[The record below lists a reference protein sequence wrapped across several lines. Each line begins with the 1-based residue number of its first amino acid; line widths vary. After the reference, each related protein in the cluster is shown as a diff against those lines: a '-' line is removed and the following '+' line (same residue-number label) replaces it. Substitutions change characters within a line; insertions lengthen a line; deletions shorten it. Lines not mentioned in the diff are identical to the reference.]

1 MPRGRRN
8 EAAQPRGRLHP
19 PHQRQPGIAGNATL
33 QSPVPVPRA
42 PPREGEE
49 VAIPKTAVTGGP
61 GSSSSSDDAGSSSAL
76 TALTEA
82 VDAAAKDSASRS
94 SRAATAVRVCSSSPR
109 LSPERADGLPEDA
122 PRGIGQRVERN
133 GQWPH
138 GRGVAPACQD
148 HQDHQDI
155 FCDHQDDT

>member
-49 VAIPKTAVTGGP
+49 VAIPTTAVNAGGHRCKETC
-61 GSSSSSDDAGSSSAL
+61 SSSAL